1 MIPPSRA
8 PATLPSPQPVSSE
21 TRPSMQTRRW
31 ALAVILAL
39 TLGAAWVTDA
49 AAQEEPRRSV
59 VAVLRFDNNTGDEQY
74 QHLGRALSS
83 MMISDL
89 SVLDEKIQLVERER
103 LEELTEELDFQQ
115 SAYVD
120 PSSAQ
125 SLGMI
130 VGAEYVVAGA
140 FVTAEPVM
148 RLDTRI
154 ARVET
159 SEIVTTAEVTGER
172 ETLFDLQQRLA
183 DQLVEGLDLVLTE
196 EERARLRQQ
205 QEANRIDDL
214 QTFVAFSQ
222 ALCLLDYGAYAE
234 GLEKMQEVQLAAPG
248 SGLVRAAL
256 NTLRDKAEEEAKDR
270 VVNEAGRRL
279 GGLLGRSAPQ
289 PRRNDRALAC

>member
-1 MIPPSRA
+1 MTFLRPRPTSV
-8 PATLPSPQPVSSE
+8 PGSTLRGALS
-21 TRPSMQTRRW
+21 
-31 ALAVILAL
+31 ALAVSVVMTCPAL
-39 TLGAAWVTDA
+39 
-49 AAQEEPRRSV
+49 AQEEPDRSV
-59 VAVLRFDNNTGDEQY
+59 VAVLRFDNNTGDDQY
-74 QHLGRALSS
+74 AHLGRALSS

-183 DQLVEGLDLVLTE
+183 DELVQGLDLVLTE
-196 EERARLRQQ
+196 EERARLREQ

-222 ALCLLDYGAYAE
+222 ALCLMDYGDYAG

-248 SGLVRAAL
+248 SGLVRATL
-256 NTLRDKAEEEAKDR
+256 NTLRDRAEEEAKDR

-279 GGLLGRSAPQ
+279 GGLLGRDPPRPQ
-289 PRRNDRALAC
+289 RDERALAC